1 MCVPIADVYP
11 VLSKPAAAAERNK
24 SINFGGLCVYGLLT
38 DFDHFIFYSFDPVA
52 NRFFFDEHILVSI
65 GRKFAFSDMMDG
77 TCFS

>member
-1 MCVPIADVYP
+1 MPQVAVPWPKCSLNFYVCVPIADVYP

-52 NRFFFDEHILVSI
+52 NCYERVV
-65 GRKFAFSDMMDG
+65 
-77 TCFS
+77 T